1 MYFNC
6 YSENMEVCSYVCM
19 SWEIKFLYHK
29 INSRRPVLYIL
40 VINLTFLLGGGQC
53 RDIFLQRVIRLPTVR
68 QFSKLLQSMRHCCI
82 LQKCLLAQQGDGGL
96 SRGRCDNPAIGSCPN
111 SPLISEIRRKSRV
124 QLHKSSIM
132 LHLLFIILYSIVHC
146 CTALCSMLFITLHVI
161 ICPSKSDSRRGKVM
175 HV

>member
-1 MYFNC
+1 MTSLQEGNDISKIYLKSLNDRATLVVSGCLHLVSIPMIRKIPYFFFSFCEHVHLCKFSYEEFFCKDLINQCKRIVKYMYFNC

-82 LQKCLLAQQGDGGL
+82 LQKCLLA
-96 SRGRCDNPAIGSCPN
+96 
-111 SPLISEIRRKSRV
+111 
-124 QLHKSSIM
+124 
-132 LHLLFIILYSIVHC
+132 
-146 CTALCSMLFITLHVI
+146 
-161 ICPSKSDSRRGKVM
+161 
-175 HV
+175 